1 MCGAYYDRPMKTCFF
16 KQKELEKLISDFYDS
31 TGIAITLYDSGGR
44 IIATS
49 PIFCGYCAYIRRDKQ
64 CLAQCDRSNAV
75 HIKEA
80 EQKRTAVT
88 YCCHAGNTE
97 LILPISYE
105 DTVIAYLQIGQFHD
119 ASGEF
124 SSPEKA
130 RQAALEYQMDE
141 RLLLDLYRQVPS
153 VSGQRLEALQNILR
167 ILVRSFWEDGLIH
180 YNRSMLSVK
189 IEGYIAE
196 HLTEKIYIQDICRQ
210 FSLSPNA
217 LYQLFHQEFHTTV
230 SDFIARKRLER
241 AEELLRNRQDLNV
254 TQIAAVC
261 GFSDHNYFIR
271 VFRKE
276 MGETPLQYRNKSKIL

>member
-1 MCGAYYDRPMKTCFF
+1 METCIF

-49 PIFCGYCAYIRRDKQ
+49 SIFCGYCAYIRRDKQ
-64 CLAQCDRSNAV
+64 CLVQCDRSNAV

-119 ASGEF
+119 ERGAF
-124 SSPEKA
+124 STPEKA
-130 RQAALEYQMDE
+130 RQTARQYHMDE
-141 RLLLDLYRQVPS
+141 DTLIALYSRVTT
-153 VSGQRLEALQNILR
+153 VSQRRLEALQNILK
-167 ILVRSFWEDGLIH
+167 ILVRAFWADGLIH

-189 IEGYIAE
+189 IENYIAE
-196 HLTEKIYIQDICRQ
+196 HLAEKLYIQDICRQ
-210 FSLSPNA
+210 FSLSQNA
-217 LYQLFHQEFHTTV
+217 LYQLFREEFHTTV
-230 SDFIARKRLER
+230 SDFITGKRLER
-241 AEELLRNRQDLNV
+241 AKSLLLNRQELNV
-254 TQIAAVC
+254 TQIATLC

-271 VFRKE
+271 AFKKE
-276 MGETPLQYRNKSKIL
+276 LGLTPLQYRKRTKNS